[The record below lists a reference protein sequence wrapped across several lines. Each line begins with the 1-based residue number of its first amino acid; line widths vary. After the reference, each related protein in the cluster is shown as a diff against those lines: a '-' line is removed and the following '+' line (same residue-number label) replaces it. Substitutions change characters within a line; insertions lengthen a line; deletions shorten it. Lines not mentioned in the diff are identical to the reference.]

1 MLIAG
6 VWWVVRPSFGR
17 WKLTTQEAEM
27 KWLHRAL
34 AGVAGVAVLGL
45 SVTGIAVAG
54 QPGVSAGNECRVT
67 SGALLTP
74 GKSISAAG
82 SPFNPNGQAGRV
94 YAGNPGTASLEH
106 AGSEHAVSQYDIAC
120 VQVSK

>member
-1 MLIAG
+1 MKRLSRTRLIL
-6 VWWVVRPSFGR
+6 S
-17 WKLTTQEAEM
+17 
-27 KWLHRAL
+27 
-34 AGVAGVAVLGL
+34 AGVAALCL
-45 SVTGIAVAG
+45 SAAIASPAVAG

-67 SGALLTP
+67 ENALLTP
-74 GKSISAAG
+74 GRSIAAKG
-82 SPFNPNGQAGRV
+82 SPFNPEGRAGEV